1 VTLALRSGLLA
12 IAGSVLVVGSLA
24 GCTSDVDN
32 SPPVAGSLPSGT
44 AQITVDDKKGD
55 DIHQVHCTVAGT
67 QTTIQTGDEDSGT
80 TTVVKSVTDP
90 VAQLVAFRNV
100 GGFSGS
106 YNQDLGKS
114 DATVKLH
121 GATYEITG
129 TADGF
134 NTDKPSFRAETPFI
148 LKVAC

>member
-1 VTLALRSGLLA
+1 ML
-12 IAGSVLVVGSLA
+12 VLGSLV
-24 GCTSDVDN
+24 GCSSDTETT
-32 SPPVAGSLPSGT
+32 PAVAGSLPSGT
-44 AQITVDDKKGD
+44 AQITVDDKQGE
-55 DIHQVHCTVAGT
+55 DIHAVHCTVAGT
-67 QTTIQTGDEDSGT
+67 QTTIQTGDQDSGT
-80 TTVVKSVTDP
+80 TTVVKSVTEP

-114 DATVKLH
+114 EATVKLH

-134 NTDKPSFRAETPFI
+134 NTDKPSFRASSPFT
-148 LKVAC
+148 LRVAC